1 MISIGAGSQKQTHTM
16 GELDQVARSAPPQER
31 KYRRFSLR
39 YPVRLKAHSAD
50 LTVEFEATSRNI
62 SICGL
67 LLETSSMI
75 PPLTPVS
82 FIVTAEGTAIGHPIQ
97 FVGEGKVVR
106 VDAKAAQELFAIAV
120 ECTQPI
126 TQIDHYRGATGR

>member
-1 MISIGAGSQKQTHTM
+1 MSKLNG
-16 GELDQVARSAPPQER
+16 VAWSSSPPQER
-31 KYRRFSLR
+31 KYRRFRLQ
-39 YPVRLKAHSAD
+39 YPVRLKVLNVD
-50 LTVEFEATSRNI
+50 LMVEFEAVSKNI

-75 PPLTPVS
+75 PQHTPVS
-82 FIVTAEGTAIGHPIQ
+82 FTVTVDGHELGRPIR

-106 VDAKAAQELFAIAV
+106 VDRKTDREVFAIAV

-126 TQIDHYRGATGR
+126 QQIDHYFEATGS